1 MATIIDRQTL
11 LHVAALARLEITPEE
26 EGPLLDDLERI
37 LAHVAQL
44 GVVDTSATVSKR
56 TAMAELRPDEPIQGL
71 TRQQALAGSP
81 ETRDGFVV
89 VHNVMGGDDE
99 Q

>member
-26 EGPLLDDLERI
+26 EGPLLADLERI
-37 LAHVAQL
+37 LGYVAQL
-44 GVVDTSATVSKR
+44 GAIDTSATTGKR
-56 TAMAELRPDEPIQGL
+56 PVMKELRPDEPAPGL
-71 TRQQALAGSP
+71 TRQQALAGAP

>member
-26 EGPLLDDLERI
+26 EGPLLADLEHI

-44 GVVDTSATVSKR
+44 AAVDTSATSGKR
-56 TAMAELRPDEPIQGL
+56 QFMKELRADEPAHGL
-71 TRQQALAGSP
+71 TRQQALSGAP
-81 ETRDGFVV
+81 ESRDGFVV
-89 VHNVMGGDDE
+89 VHNVMRGDDE

>member
-26 EGPLLDDLERI
+26 EGPLLADLERI
-37 LAHVAQL
+37 LVHVAQL
-44 GVVDTSATVSKR
+44 GAVDTSAATIKR
-56 TAMAELRPDEPIQGL
+56 PAMTDLRPDEPIPGL
-71 TRQQALAGSP
+71 TRHEALAGFP

>member
-11 LHVAALARLEITPEE
+11 VHVAALARLEITPEE
-26 EGPLLDDLERI
+26 EGPLLADLERI
-37 LAHVAQL
+37 FAHVAQL
-44 GVVDTSATVSKR
+44 GAVDTSATVSKR
-56 TAMAELRPDEPIQGL
+56 PAMKELRPDEPSQGL
-71 TRQQALAGSP
+71 TREQALAGAP
-81 ETRDGFVV
+81 ETRDGFVI